1 MKKTRKTYKKC
12 VIECAEMVNE
22 LPKGYQR
29 MTADEIMDSIS
40 VKGRLI
46 IARSLCNAINP
57 ETDWKAVEKWL
68 TDQFKKDIEKDEYL
82 VACRC
87 ADKMKLDDELT
98 TAAANLSYALRDYLL
113 SKMAS
118 KINGLMSS

>member
-12 VIECAEMVNE
+12 VIECAGMINE

-46 IARSLCNAINP
+46 IARSLCNDIYP
-57 ETDWKAVEKWL
+57 EIDWKAVEKWL
-68 TDQFKKDIEKDEYL
+68 ADQFMKDIEKDEYF

-87 ADKMKLDDELT
+87 VKKMKLDDELT
-98 TAAANLSYALRDYLL
+98 PVAANLAYALRDYLL

-118 KINGLMSS
+118 

>member
-1 MKKTRKTYKKC
+1 MKKEGRTFKKC
-12 VIECAEMVNE
+12 AIECAEMVNE

-46 IARSLCNAINP
+46 IARSLCNNIYP

-68 TDQFKKDIEKDEYL
+68 TDQFIKDIEKDEHL

-87 ADKMKLDDELT
+87 VKKMKLDNELT
-98 TAAANLSYALRDYLL
+98 PAAANLSYALRDYLL

-118 KINGLMSS
+118 